1 MPINDPIQFLD
12 VRYEAIFYHSFVS
25 LSTILPQ
32 LIKIR
37 DSIAINQFKALTG
50 TLLTL
55 FTARVSVS
63 AEQINFLQQATNE
76 INNVLSDAS
85 ISRQLIGD
93 YVLVY
98 LERWLFLI
106 NHITNFKPE
115 ISVEIHMIFSEMKN
129 IVRQYSV

>member
-1 MPINDPIQFLD
+1 MSINDPIQFLD
-12 VRYEAIFYHSFVS
+12 VQYEAIFYHSFVS

-32 LIKIR
+32 VIKIR